1 MRLVQGS
8 EVVAGR
14 DAVKRILIAIIVV
27 CAFLILA
34 DRACHAIEHQGDTAS
49 ELPRMRATS
58 HRAQAATPPD
68 PGVRV
73 RLGLSLGGRE

>member
-1 MRLVQGS
+1 VRLVQGS

-14 DAVKRILIAIIVV
+14 DAVKRILVGIIAV
-27 CAFLILA
+27 CVLLILL

-73 RLGLSLGGRE
+73 CLGNNLGG